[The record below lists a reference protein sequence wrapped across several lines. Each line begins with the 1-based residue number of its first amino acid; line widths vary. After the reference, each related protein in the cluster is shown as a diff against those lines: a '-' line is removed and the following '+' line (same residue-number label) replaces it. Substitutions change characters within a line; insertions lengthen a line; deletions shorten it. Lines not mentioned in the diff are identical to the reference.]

1 MNARILPV
9 LLLVVAAGCA
19 KTKDQPPPPEAPAAD
34 VSTPAA
40 APAFAGKTWKVTQS
54 SAVAAGTTYEF
65 REGGTLV
72 VSSPG
77 SPPLTGSW
85 AWSEGKLT
93 MTEEGIS
100 YPTDILALDDHTFRI
115 RSKNPGEPVEI
126 TLERD
131 RP

>member
-1 MNARILPV
+1 MNARILLA

-19 KTKDQPPPPEAPAAD
+19 KAKEEQPPAQAPAAA